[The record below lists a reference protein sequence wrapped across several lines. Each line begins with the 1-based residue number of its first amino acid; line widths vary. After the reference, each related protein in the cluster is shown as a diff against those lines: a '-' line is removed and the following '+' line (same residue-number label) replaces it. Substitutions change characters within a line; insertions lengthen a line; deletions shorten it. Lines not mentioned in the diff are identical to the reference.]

1 MTETCSVTF
10 DEGTRCTRMAITRK
24 FGGLCNTCN
33 RWSLTHDGRN
43 PNGRHLRI
51 PKRGRQCSLC
61 TDPLYCA
68 DVCVKHYNRYLR
80 HGDPTA
86 LTGPPHD
93 VFYVV
98 RGCGMVKLGIT
109 SGNPGK
115 RLGAHA
121 RENGLTE
128 QLLVLTGLPDGDAR
142 WAEVETLSVL
152 ASLGAVPVKG
162 REYFSDGWAPAVLD
176 TVGWFL

>member
-1 MTETCSVTF
+1 
-10 DEGTRCTRMAITRK
+10 MAWD
-24 FGGLCNTCN
+24 C
-33 RWSLTHDGRN
+33 
-43 PNGRHLRI
+43 
-51 PKRGRQCSLC
+51 
-61 TDPLYCA
+61 
-68 DVCVKHYNRYLR
+68 
-80 HGDPTA
+80 
-86 LTGPPHD
+86 
-93 VFYVV
+93 FYVV
-98 RGCGMVKLGIT
+98 RGCGTVKLGIT